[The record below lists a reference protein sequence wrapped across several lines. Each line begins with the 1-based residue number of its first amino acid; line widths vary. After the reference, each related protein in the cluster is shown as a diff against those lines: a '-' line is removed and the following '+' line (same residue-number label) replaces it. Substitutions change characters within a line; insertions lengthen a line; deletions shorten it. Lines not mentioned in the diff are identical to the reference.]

1 MLNYAHKKL
10 FFKVSSSLSLN
21 EEKNLKLADKNKN
34 NKKWQV
40 IKIFTL
46 LLTSRLSS
54 LESHNRKH
62 IEITLTTDVDK
73 DNLFNY
79 RPQKEIHWVH
89 LGRLIN

>member
-1 MLNYAHKKL
+1 MLHYLQQTKNYFSRSALVCRETKKKL
-10 FFKVSSSLSLN
+10 SRQKQ
-21 EEKNLKLADKNKN
+21 KQQ
-34 NKKWQV
+34 KWQV

-73 DNLFNY
+73 DN
-79 RPQKEIHWVH
+79 
-89 LGRLIN
+89 